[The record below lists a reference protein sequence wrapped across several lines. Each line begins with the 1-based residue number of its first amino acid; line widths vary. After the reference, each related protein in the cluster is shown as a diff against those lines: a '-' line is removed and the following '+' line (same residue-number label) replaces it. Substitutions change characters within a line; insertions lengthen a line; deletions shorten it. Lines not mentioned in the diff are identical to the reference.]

1 MKKYCEN
8 CSKEYHTGHR
18 SQKYCCRACYLESV
32 RKEHKADKLQYIDLP
47 KGIENKDIEDIFDA
61 LELYQQATHKLSKR
75 QDRVTIKI
83 DTDKPIYLICLADIH
98 LGAVGTNISAFRN
111 TIDTLANI
119 PNAYML
125 SVGDTIDNFL
135 PTVHGEG
142 MYEALCPPE
151 IQKRLI
157 EYMFSKLEGRILG
170 IIQGDHEEFSHATDD
185 FDFTKY
191 LCEKFKCPDLGF
203 GGFITLTVGKIK
215 YVIHARHRYRFSST
229 LNLSHTVKRMR
240 EQLGDFDV
248 GIVAHNHQ
256 ASIEFVDMVDKP
268 RVFIR
273 PGSFKGAD
281 RYARKIGFMDTGR
294 SFMPIVELH
303 PDVRLMNVYPDISY
317 LNRSRM

>member
-1 MKKYCEN
+1 MKKICEN
-8 CSKEYHTGHR
+8 CNREYWTDHR
-18 SQKYCCRACYLESV
+18 RQRYCSRDCYLESIK
-32 RKEHKADKLQYIDLP
+32 KEHKADKVTYINLP
-47 KGIENKDIEDIFDA
+47 KGIEDKDIEDIFDA

-75 QDRVTIKI
+75 RDSTDIKI
-83 DTDKPIYLICLADIH
+83 DTDKPIYLACLADIH
-98 LGAVGTNISAFRN
+98 LGAVSTNISAFRD
-111 TIDTLANI
+111 TVDTLAVT
-119 PNAYML
+119 PNAYMI

-135 PTVHGEG
+135 HSVHGEG
-142 MYEALCPPE
+142 VYEALCPPE

-170 IIQGDHEEFSHATDD
+170 LVQGDHEEFSHMVDD

-203 GGFITLTVGKIK
+203 GGFINLTVGKIK

-229 LNLSHTVKRMR
+229 LNLTHTVKRMR
-240 EQLGDFDV
+240 EQLGDFDI

-256 ASIEFVDMVDKP
+256 ASIEFVDMRDKP

-294 SFMPIVELH
+294 TFMPVVELH
-303 PDVRLMNVYPDISY
+303 PDIRLMNVYPDISY
-317 LNRSRM
+317 LQRSRI